1 MGVFA
6 FASDVRLE
14 RQGMSSEGRSTT
26 REAAG
31 RISCSPTG
39 LGSGAV
45 VPTALRWRLSATTVV
60 GLDRSRPWEDPVN
73 RAGAVRSAF
82 RSAGLSHPGRSL
94 RRVMALPVPNSLT
107 PSKVSTFK
115 DCALA
120 FRFSVIDRLPEP
132 PSPHALK
139 GTLVHRALQGLFWE
153 HSRGRRSPEAAR
165 VALRGAWES
174 LQEDDEF
181 RSLDLSD
188 DAAAAF
194 LADAEKL
201 VDGYFRLE
209 DPDAVDAV
217 GVEVGLEAEV
227 GGLLLRGIIDRLDVT
242 PDGDFVVVD
251 YKTGR
256 VPAEAQEHS
265 RLGGVQFY
273 ALLCEQVLGRRPVS
287 VRLLYLR
294 EPVAIVADPSEQ
306 ALRGLRQRTGAV
318 WSAIE
323 RACAE
328 EDFRPKPSRLCD
340 WCAFQALCP
349 AFGGDP
355 SLAAGLGRRPRPAD
369 SEERIPA

>member
-1 MGVFA
+1 
-6 FASDVRLE
+6 
-14 RQGMSSEGRSTT
+14 
-26 REAAG
+26 
-31 RISCSPTG
+31 
-39 LGSGAV
+39 
-45 VPTALRWRLSATTVV
+45 
-60 GLDRSRPWEDPVN
+60 
-73 RAGAVRSAF
+73 
-82 RSAGLSHPGRSL
+82 
-94 RRVMALPVPNSLT
+94 MALPVPSSLT

-132 PSPHALK
+132 PSPHAVK

-153 HSRGRRSPEAAR
+153 HPRGKRSPDAAQA
-165 VALRGAWES
+165 ALRAAWES

-181 RSLDLSD
+181 RALDLSGE
-188 DAAAAF
+188 AAATF
-194 LADAEKL
+194 LAEAEKL
-201 VDGYFRLE
+201 VGGYFRLE
-209 DPDAVDAV
+209 DPNAIDVV
-217 GVEVGLEAEV
+217 GVEIGLEAEV

-242 PDGDFVVVD
+242 SDGDFVVVD

-256 VPAEAQEHS
+256 VPPEAREHS

-273 ALLCEQVLGRRPVS
+273 ALLCEQVLGRRPTS

-306 ALRGLRQRTGAV
+306 ALRGLRQRTSAV

-323 RACAE
+323 RACAD

-355 SLAAGLGRRPRPAD
+355 SRATSLGGQPPGAD